1 MWLLTKS
8 QNKVSSRKQIQIKE
22 VTDNILILPNH
33 EYRMILET
41 SSVNFE
47 LKSEAEQDVII
58 DSFQNFL
65 NALPCPIQIL
75 IRVREVDVDRYV
87 EGVSTLKTTETN
99 EIYRNQIDA
108 YTSFIKTLVS
118 GNKILTRHFYV
129 VIPYQDSDKK
139 GDRTIIKEHLTLEKD
154 IVARG
159 LEKLGMKARLL
170 DSFEILELFYSF
182 YNKDQ
187 VKTQELKGKTIDAL
201 IHHTYV

>member
-22 VTDNILILPNH
+22 VTDNVLLLPNH

-47 LKSEAEQDVII
+47 LKSETEQDVII

-65 NALPCPIQIL
+65 NALPGPIQIV

-87 EGVSTLKTTETN
+87 EDVSTLKAIETN
-99 EIYRNQIDA
+99 AVYRNQIDA

-118 GNKILTRHFYV
+118 GKQILTRHFYV
-129 VIPYQDSDKK
+129 VIPYTDVTKK
-139 GDRTIIKEHLTLEKD
+139 GDITIITEHLNLKKD

-170 DSFEILELFYSF
+170 DSFEILELFYGF

-187 VKTQELKGKTIDAL
+187 VKTQRLKGKTIEAL
-201 IHHTYV
+201 LHHTYV